1 MDCSSGCG
9 CHVINYQFWILLA
22 IFPMNSIQKLK
33 AAILLLDAYNI
44 LVTALLLLSKIMTSQ
59 PITALEL
66 SIILSILIALFL
78 RMFIDVKEG

>member
-1 MDCSSGCG
+1 
-9 CHVINYQFWILLA
+9 
-22 IFPMNSIQKLK
+22 MNSIQKLK

>member
-1 MDCSSGCG
+1 
-9 CHVINYQFWILLA
+9 
-22 IFPMNSIQKLK
+22 MNSIQKLK

-44 LVTALLLLSKIMTSQ
+44 LVTALLLLSKIMASQ

-66 SIILSILIALFL
+66 SIMLSILIALFL